1 MRRPLRI
8 ALSAVVLGTALAAA
22 VACDDDED
30 GAPSGTPG
38 ATDQY
43 AEEVQLTDSDNGASV
58 KLRNGG
64 ELVISLES
72 NPSTGF
78 AWVIAEPA
86 PAALESQGDPEY
98 VPPAGATP
106 AVGAAGTEIFTFK
119 ATAEG
124 SAELALEYRRGFEPD
139 VPAEKTFSVTVEI
152 K

>member
-1 MRRPLRI
+1 MKRSTRL
-8 ALSAVVLGTALAAA
+8 ALSAVILGVALAAA

-38 ATDQY
+38 AY
-43 AEEVQLTDSDNGASV
+43 PEEVQLTDSDNGSSV

-78 AWVIAEPA
+78 AWVIAEPP

-98 VPPAGATP
+98 LPPAGATP
-106 AVGAAGTEIFTFK
+106 AVGAAGTEVFTFK
-119 ATAEG
+119 ATAAG
-124 SAELALEYRRGFEPD
+124 TAELTLEYRRGFEPD

-152 K
+152 Q